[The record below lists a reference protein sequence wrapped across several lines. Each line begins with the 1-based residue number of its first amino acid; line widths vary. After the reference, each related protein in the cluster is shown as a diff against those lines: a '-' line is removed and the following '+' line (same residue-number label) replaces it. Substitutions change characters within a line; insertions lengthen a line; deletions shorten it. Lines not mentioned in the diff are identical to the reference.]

1 MKSVI
6 KFIKGIK
13 VISWILIAFAV
24 IAFSL
29 VSTEEVGLFAELPI
43 LYLYLLVP
51 AIVEICSN
59 PVIKNSSLTICKFL
73 SSTKI
78 ISRIFFYFFGVVVI
92 SCMMP
97 GEDMTSSLIAVFYF
111 LIPAALIEWR
121 KNGYIRSLRS
131 DKKVKLEESQEQKNK
146 EVVNQ

>member
-13 VISWILIAFAV
+13 VISWILIVLAV
-24 IAFSL
+24 IVFSL
-29 VSTEEVGLFAELPI
+29 ISTKEAGLFAELP
-43 LYLYLLVP
+43 LLSLYLLVP
-51 AIVEICSN
+51 AIAEICSN

-73 SSTKI
+73 SSTKL
-78 ISRIFFYFFGVVVI
+78 ISRILVYFFGVAVC

-97 GEDMTSSLIAVFYF
+97 GEDMTSSLIALFYF
-111 LIPAALIEWR
+111 LLPAALIEWR
-121 KNGYIRSLRS
+121 KNGYIRSLRNS
-131 DKKVKLEESQEQKNK
+131 KKIKLEESVSEKIQ